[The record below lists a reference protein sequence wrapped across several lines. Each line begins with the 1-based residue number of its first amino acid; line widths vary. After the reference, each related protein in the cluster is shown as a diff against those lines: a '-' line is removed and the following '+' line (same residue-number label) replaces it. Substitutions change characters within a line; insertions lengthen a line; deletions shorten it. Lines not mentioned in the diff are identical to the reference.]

1 MKNGA
6 IYLLSR
12 RVTGDHGEP
21 YTQNVTVFAS
31 SAADAKQIVNDQ
43 FRMLRQGSRD
53 QNRAYQALPEFAV
66 EMVKLDEHKMI
77 TAGVTQ

>member
-1 MKNGA
+1 MKDGA

-21 YTQNVTVFAS
+21 YMQNVTVFAS
-31 SAADAKQIVNDQ
+31 SPTNAREIVNDQ
-43 FRMLRQGSRD
+43 FRRFRQADRAQG
-53 QNRAYQALPEFAV
+53 RAYQALPEFRV
-66 EMVKLDEHKMI
+66 EKVALDEYKMI

>member
-1 MKNGA
+1 MKDGA

-31 SAADAKQIVNDQ
+31 SATNAKDIVNDQ
-43 FRMLRQGSRD
+43 FRLLRQADKGTE
-53 QNRAYQALPEFAV
+53 RAYQALPEFTV
-66 EMVKLDEHKMI
+66 EKVLLDEYKMI

>member
-1 MKNGA
+1 
-6 IYLLSR
+6 LSR

-31 SAADAKQIVNDQ
+31 SATDARQIVNDQ
-43 FRMLRQGSRD
+43 FRLLRQGSRG
-53 QNRAYQALPEFAV
+53 QNRAYQSSPEFDV
-66 EMVKLDEHKMI
+66 EKVVLDEYKMI

>member
-1 MKNGA
+1 MKDGA

-12 RVTGDHGEP
+12 RVSGDHGEP

-31 SAADAKQIVNDQ
+31 SATEARAIVNDQ
-43 FRMLRQGSRD
+43 FRLLRQGSRG

-66 EMVKLDEHKMI
+66 EKVQLDEYKMI

>member
-1 MKNGA
+1 MKDGA

-31 SAADAKQIVNDQ
+31 SATDAKQIVNDQ
-43 FRMLRQGSRD
+43 FRMLRQGSRG
-53 QNRAYQALPEFAV
+53 QNHAYQATPEFDV
-66 EMVKLDEHKMI
+66 EKVQLDEYKMI

>member
-1 MKNGA
+1 MRDGA

-12 RVTGDHGEP
+12 LVTGDHGEA

-31 SAADAKQIVNDQ
+31 SATNARDIVNDQ
-43 FRMLRQGSRD
+43 FRLLRQGDRSRE
-53 QNRAYQALPEFAV
+53 RAYQQLPEFRV
-66 EMVKLDEHKMI
+66 ERVVLDEYKLI